1 MDDRPG
7 MAVQPD
13 RELATPKDKLMSNG
27 GVNEPHWERV
37 KELFAHAV
45 SLPPHARAEW
55 IVQACGDDAEL
66 LAELNALL
74 GAHDGAGDFLNTP
87 VLADPAAAQ
96 AVADATQSADTPQ
109 PVPARCGPYRI
120 VREVGHGGMGI
131 VYLGARDDDQFEKL
145 VAIKIVGS
153 SLAHPFFLQRFH
165 AERRILAGLDHPNIA
180 RLLDAGTTETGI
192 PYVVMEYVDGQPID
206 LYCAAHA

>member
-7 MAVQPD
+7 VAVQPD

-120 VREVGHGGMGI
+120 VRE
-131 VYLGARDDDQFEKL
+131 
-145 VAIKIVGS
+145 
-153 SLAHPFFLQRFH
+153 
-165 AERRILAGLDHPNIA
+165 A
-180 RLLDAGTTETGI
+180 RLKASRSEH
-192 PYVVMEYVDGQPID
+192 PSHSSRSHSQPARRTLPLPMVI
-206 LYCAAHA
+206 AFS